1 MEKRLL
7 TGELSSLVEWSRATK
22 DEDRERVWWRR
33 KEMWFQIKIERLR
46 DQREKELRE
55 LKEW

>member
-1 MEKRLL
+1 M
-7 TGELSSLVEWSRATK
+7 EWSRATK

-33 KEMWFQIKIERLR
+33 KEMWFQVKIERLR
-46 DQREKELRE
+46 DQRERELRE